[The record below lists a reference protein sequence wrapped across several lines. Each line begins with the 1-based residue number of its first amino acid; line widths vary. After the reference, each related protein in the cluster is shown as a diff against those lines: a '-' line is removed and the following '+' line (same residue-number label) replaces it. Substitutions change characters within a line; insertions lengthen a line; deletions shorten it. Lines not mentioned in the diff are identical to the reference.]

1 MTTDN
6 NVGRTVNRLI
16 RLNRKN
22 KRKNYLYVFTRIIK
36 AGIKIKN
43 TT

>member
-1 MTTDN
+1 MTTGN

-22 KRKNYLYVFTRIIK
+22 KRKNHLCITRAIK